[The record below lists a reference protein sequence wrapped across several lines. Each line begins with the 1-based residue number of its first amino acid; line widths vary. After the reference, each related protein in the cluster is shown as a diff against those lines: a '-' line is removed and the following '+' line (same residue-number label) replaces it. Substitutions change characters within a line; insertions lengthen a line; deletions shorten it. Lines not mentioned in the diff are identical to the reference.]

1 MDLAFSIGKKGV
13 TAKRKDRR
21 RWGERK
27 DVMMSGGEG
36 VHEYNFFF
44 FICPHKIK
52 RRNDSN

>member
-27 DVMMSGGEG
+27 DVMMSGGRG
-36 VHEYNFFF
+36 SR
-44 FICPHKIK
+44 I
-52 RRNDSN
+52 